1 VGERGPAMA
10 DGSQAHRRP
19 LVAGNWKMNLTHL
32 EGAVL
37 AAEVAAALPS
47 PVPVD
52 VVLCPPF
59 TALQAVGD
67 VLAAAGGEVMLGAQD
82 LHWQERGAFTGE
94 VSAGMLAAL
103 GCRYVIAGHSER
115 RGLFGETDEMVAR
128 KAAAARAAGLIPI
141 VCVGE
146 TLEQRRA
153 GRVEAVILGQLEAV
167 LAAVSPD
174 AGLVIAYEPVWAIGT
189 GEAASP
195 ADAAAVAR
203 LIRDRLRQAGPGA
216 GDVRILYGGSV
227 TAENAA
233 GFLSEPDLDG
243 ALVGGASLDARSFAA
258 IVEAAVKP

>member
-1 VGERGPAMA
+1 MSAESMFAG
-10 DGSQAHRRP
+10 RRP
-19 LVAGNWKMNLTHL
+19 LVAGNWKMNLTHV
-32 EGAVL
+32 EGAGL
-37 AAEVAAALPS
+37 ARAVAKALPAGA
-47 PVPVD
+47 PVD

-59 TALQAVGD
+59 TALHAVAD
-67 VLAAAGGEVMLGAQD
+67 ALDAAAAGPVALGAQD
-82 LHWQERGAFTGE
+82 LHWHERGAFTGE
-94 VSAGMLAAL
+94 VSAGMLTAL
-103 GCRYVIAGHSER
+103 GCRYVIVGHSER
-115 RGLFGETDEMVAR
+115 RSLFGETDDVVAR
-128 KAAAARAAGLIPI
+128 KAARAQEAGLIPI

-146 TLEQRRA
+146 SLEERRA
-153 GRVEAVILGQLEAV
+153 GRVETVILGQV
-167 LAAVSPD
+167 DAALSALDPD